1 MKFLLL
7 ITFLFATSFPVN
19 ADSSLYERGHAYFY
33 GDGVEQ
39 DYEKAL
45 LAFEHAAKTGD
56 LEAITAIGIMHIVG
70 VGVEQND
77 AKGLEYLH
85 KAANQSH
92 PKAQY
97 YLGAMYYLGI
107 GVPLDFEKAFSW
119 ISLDRKSVV

>member
-7 ITFLFATSFPVN
+7 ITFLFAIVFPVN
-19 ADSSLYERGHAYFY
+19 ADSSLYERGRAYYY

-56 LEAITAIGIMHIVG
+56 LDATTAIGIMHIVG
-70 VGVEQND
+70 VVIEKND
-77 AKGLEYLH
+77 TKGLQYLL

-97 YLGAMYYLGI
+97 YLGAMY
-107 GVPLDFEKAFSW
+107 F
-119 ISLDRKSVV
+119 

>member
-7 ITFLFATSFPVN
+7 ITLLFAIVFPVN
-19 ADSSLYERGHAYFY
+19 ADSSLYERGRAYFY

-45 LAFEHAAKTGD
+45 LAFEHAAKTD
-56 LEAITAIGIMHIVG
+56 DFDAITAIGIMYIVG
-70 VGVEQND
+70 VGIEQND
-77 AKGLEYLH
+77 TKGLEYLH

-97 YLGAMYYLGI
+97 YLGAMY
-107 GVPLDFEKAFSW
+107 F
-119 ISLDRKSVV
+119 